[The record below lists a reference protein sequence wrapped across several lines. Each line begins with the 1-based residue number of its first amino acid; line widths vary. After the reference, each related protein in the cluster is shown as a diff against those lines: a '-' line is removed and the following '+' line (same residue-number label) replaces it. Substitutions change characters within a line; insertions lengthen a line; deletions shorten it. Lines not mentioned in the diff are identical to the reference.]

1 MNFHGRSPPCAM
13 EYILNASMTPL
24 KSTLAKLRLVERQK
38 KPRQR
43 IAMTSHRETVIDT
56 NGLMEAGRTSSSYF
70 VTLGPATRSPF
81 PLPFVFLWHAKH
93 HLAGHNCHKTA
104 R

>member
-1 MNFHGRSPPCAM
+1 MNSLGRSPPCAM

-43 IAMTSHRETVIDT
+43 IAMTSHRETVIET
-56 NGLMEAGRTSSSYF
+56 NGLMETGRASSSYC

-81 PLPFVFLWHAKH
+81 PPVCFS
-93 HLAGHNCHKTA
+93 LACENIT
-104 R
+104 